1 MGHAETLK
9 STLAELAQH
18 ENKLNFISTGRVQGR
33 KKPNA
38 VWDLAILYVF
48 IEQYLHPSSVTLTF
62 SGNHFKLGLKWTYS
76 AYDFVL
82 LFEGD
87 LGEIGSITLTYP
99 VSDAPPIFQW
109 TMGDLKLGALFNFFS
124 WALTCSVHAIK
135 DIYANLIVSQKLTNT
150 IETKFVTLLGD
161 SLVHAL
167 PLAFYMAPAS
177 ACAKE
182 CFIGGLLRKSVSSSL
197 TLYTQVVKH
206 STTLMEH
213 YTHCPQMSSITRY
226 TFLGAED
233 LPPHAPRV
241 YPLLAFC
248 LGMVHQA
255 NIINNFRVSHSAIL
269 RLDPIIYKAQ
279 VIQGDSLRTL
289 LWLHLKDLVE
299 REEDAESLLL
309 LYHFFKQVTLDAGD
323 ADPFSILWDY
333 SSKWDQFVEV
343 SSATKSTWAI
353 TEG

>member
-150 IETKFVTLLGD
+150 IETKFVGVFKPGFSTEWFKFIHDGVKPIVRHVLF
-161 SLVHAL
+161 SLVTKIRSGL
-167 PLAFYMAPAS
+167 SLSQFPLSFY
-177 ACAKE
+177 
-182 CFIGGLLRKSVSSSL
+182 
-197 TLYTQVVKH
+197 
-206 STTLMEH
+206 
-213 YTHCPQMSSITRY
+213 
-226 TFLGAED
+226 
-233 LPPHAPRV
+233 
-241 YPLLAFC
+241 
-248 LGMVHQA
+248 
-255 NIINNFRVSHSAIL
+255 
-269 RLDPIIYKAQ
+269 
-279 VIQGDSLRTL
+279 
-289 LWLHLKDLVE
+289 
-299 REEDAESLLL
+299 
-309 LYHFFKQVTLDAGD
+309 
-323 ADPFSILWDY
+323 
-333 SSKWDQFVEV
+333 
-343 SSATKSTWAI
+343 
-353 TEG
+353 